1 MSLVANVLE
10 LLLSTRC
17 AGCDLTDDADLRIRG
32 LCPACVATVRG
43 ATPLDWFLASA
54 VSAESFESFE
64 SFGLARSAASVLS
77 PPSGVTTLRAFAAAT
92 YDGVVRTALLNYKE
106 HGRRCLQREL
116 GGCLAVSVLAAT
128 RVSPAD
134 FLPTACRPS
143 AGLLLVPVPSAAAAQ
158 RERGH
163 DPVGGIARDVVRRL
177 SAAGLPI
184 AIAAVLR
191 QARTVADQSG
201 LDALARH
208 ANLTG
213 ALTVANPARVRGRR
227 VVVVDDIVTTG
238 ATAIEAARALT
249 AAGAV
254 VAAVACVAATPR
266 RYPAR
271 ASPSERPF
279 GGLRDMHVAG

>member
-1 MSLVANVLE
+1 MSLLASVLE
-10 LLLSTRC
+10 LLLPTRC
-17 AGCDLTDDADLRIRG
+17 AGCDFTDDADLRTRG

-43 ATPLDWFLASA
+43 AAPLEWYVAP
-54 VSAESFESFE
+54 
-64 SFGLARSAASVLS
+64 AAS
-77 PPSGVTTLRAFAAAT
+77 PPSGAPSPPSGAATLRGFAAAT
-92 YDGVVRTALLNYKE
+92 YDGVVRAALLNYKE

-116 GGCLAVSVLAAT
+116 GGCLAVSVLAAA
-128 RVSPAD
+128 RVGQGAP
-134 FLPTACRPS
+134 RP
-143 AGLLLVPVPSAAAAQ
+143 GLLLVPVPSAAVAQ

-163 DPVGGIARDVVRRL
+163 DPVGGMARDVVRRL
-177 SAAGLPI
+177 SAAGLQI
-184 AIAAVLR
+184 GIAAVLR
-191 QARTVADQSG
+191 QARAVADQSG
-201 LDALARH
+201 LDAVARQ

-213 ALTVANPARVRGRR
+213 ALTVANPASIRGRR

-254 VAAVACVAATPR
+254 VGAVACVAATPR

-271 ASPSERPF
+271 ASPSGLAL